1 VDLLYDPD
9 SAKDF
14 FLCQKVYSSLCWRS
28 ERGEETMKE
37 KRFRNRTEAGQLL
50 ATRLTVYA
58 HRPDVLVL
66 ALPRGGVAVA
76 FEVASILHV
85 SLDVLIVRK
94 LGVPGREELAMGA
107 IASGGVLVLNH
118 EVVQMYALST
128 EVIHNVVVQEQHELE
143 RREQRYRGRR
153 PVSEVRGRTII
164 LVDDGIATG
173 ATMRAAIAAVRKRH
187 PARIVLAVP
196 VAAFTTCEELEMQV
210 DELISIIIPEELY
223 SVGFWYEYFPQATDK
238 EVRDLLEH
246 VMHA

>member
-1 VDLLYDPD
+1 
-9 SAKDF
+9 
-14 FLCQKVYSSLCWRS
+14 
-28 ERGEETMKE
+28 MKE
-37 KRFRNRTEAGQLL
+37 KRFRNRTDAGQLL
-50 ATRLTVYA
+50 ATRLTAYA
-58 HRPDVLVL
+58 RRPDVLIL
-66 ALPRGGVAVA
+66 ALPRGGVTVA
-76 FEVASILHV
+76 FEVARELHV
-85 SLDVLIVRK
+85 PLDVLIVRK

-143 RREQRYRGRR
+143 RREQLYRGRR
-153 PVSEVRGRTII
+153 PVSEVRGQTII

-196 VAAFTTCEELEMQV
+196 VAAFTTCEVLETLV
-210 DELISIIIPEELY
+210 DELISIITPEELY
-223 SVGFWYEYFPQATDK
+223 SVGFWYEYFPQETDK

-246 VMHA
+246 AMHA

>member
-1 VDLLYDPD
+1 
-9 SAKDF
+9 
-14 FLCQKVYSSLCWRS
+14 
-28 ERGEETMKE
+28 MKE
-37 KRFRNRTEAGQLL
+37 KRFRNRTDAGQLL
-50 ATRLTVYA
+50 AARLTAYA
-58 HRPDVLVL
+58 HRPDVLIL
-66 ALPRGGVAVA
+66 ALPRGGVTVA
-76 FEVASILHV
+76 FEVARVLHV
-85 SLDVLIVRK
+85 PLDVLIVRK

-143 RREQRYRGRR
+143 RREQLYRGRR
-153 PVSEVRGRTII
+153 PVSEVRGQTII

-196 VAAFTTCEELEMQV
+196 VAAFTTCEVLETLV
-210 DELISIIIPEELY
+210 DELISIITPEELY
-223 SVGFWYEYFPQATDK
+223 SVGFWYEYFPQETDK

-246 VMHA
+246 AMHA

>member
-1 VDLLYDPD
+1 
-9 SAKDF
+9 
-14 FLCQKVYSSLCWRS
+14 
-28 ERGEETMKE
+28 MKE
-37 KRFRNRTEAGQLL
+37 KRFRNRTDAGQLL
-50 ATRLTVYA
+50 ATRLTAYA
-58 HRPDVLVL
+58 RRPDVLIL
-66 ALPRGGVAVA
+66 ALPRGGVTVA
-76 FEVASILHV
+76 FEVAKVLHV
-85 SLDVLIVRK
+85 PLDVLIVRK

-143 RREQRYRGRR
+143 RREQLYRGRR
-153 PVSEVRGRTII
+153 PVSEVRGQTII

-196 VAAFTTCEELEMQV
+196 VAAFTTCEVLETLV
-210 DELISIIIPEELY
+210 DELISIITPEELY
-223 SVGFWYEYFPQATDK
+223 SVGFWYEYFPQETDK

-246 VMHA
+246 AMHA

>member
-1 VDLLYDPD
+1 
-9 SAKDF
+9 
-14 FLCQKVYSSLCWRS
+14 
-28 ERGEETMKE
+28 MKE
-37 KRFRNRTEAGQLL
+37 KRFRNRTDAGQLL
-50 ATRLTVYA
+50 ATRLTAYA
-58 HRPDVLVL
+58 RRPDVLIL
-66 ALPRGGVAVA
+66 ALPRGGVTVA
-76 FEVASILHV
+76 FEVARVLHV
-85 SLDVLIVRK
+85 PLDVLIVRK

-143 RREQRYRGRR
+143 RREQLYRGRR
-153 PVSEVRGRTII
+153 PVSEVRGQTII

-196 VAAFTTCEELEMQV
+196 VAAFTTCEVLETLV
-210 DELISIIIPEELY
+210 DELISIITPEELY
-223 SVGFWYEYFPQATDK
+223 SVGFWYEYFPQETDK

-246 VMHA
+246 AMHA

>member
-1 VDLLYDPD
+1 
-9 SAKDF
+9 
-14 FLCQKVYSSLCWRS
+14 
-28 ERGEETMKE
+28 MKE
-37 KRFRNRTEAGQLL
+37 KRFRNRTDAGQLL
-50 ATRLTVYA
+50 ATRLTAYA
-58 HRPDVLVL
+58 RRPDVLIL
-66 ALPRGGVAVA
+66 ALPRGGVTVA
-76 FEVASILHV
+76 FEVARVLHV
-85 SLDVLIVRK
+85 PLDVLIVRK

-143 RREQRYRGRR
+143 RREQLYRGRR
-153 PVSEVRGRTII
+153 PVSEVRGQTII

-196 VAAFTTCEELEMQV
+196 VAAFTTCEVLETLV
-210 DELISIIIPEELY
+210 DELISIITPEELY
-223 SVGFWYEYFPQATDK
+223 SVGFWYEYFPQETDK

>member
-1 VDLLYDPD
+1 
-9 SAKDF
+9 
-14 FLCQKVYSSLCWRS
+14 
-28 ERGEETMKE
+28 MKE
-37 KRFRNRTEAGQLL
+37 KRFRNRTDAGQLL
-50 ATRLTVYA
+50 AARLTAYA
-58 HRPDVLVL
+58 RRPDVLIL

-107 IASGGVLVLNH
+107 IAFGGVLVLNH

-143 RREQRYRGRR
+143 RREQLYRGRR
-153 PVSEVRGRTII
+153 PVSEVRGQTII

-196 VAAFTTCEELEMQV
+196 VAAFTTCEVLETLV
-210 DELISIIIPEELY
+210 DELISIITPEELY
-223 SVGFWYEYFPQATDK
+223 SVGFWYEYFPQETDK

-246 VMHA
+246 AMHA